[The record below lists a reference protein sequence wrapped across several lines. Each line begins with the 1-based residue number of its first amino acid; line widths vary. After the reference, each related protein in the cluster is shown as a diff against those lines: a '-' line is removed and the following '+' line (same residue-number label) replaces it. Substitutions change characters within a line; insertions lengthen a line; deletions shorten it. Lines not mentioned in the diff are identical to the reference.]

1 VSDRVAAAGLDGE
14 RADGVES
21 ETDAETDHEGLALL
35 GRLRGAAAGPVAA
48 VAARE
53 YRICGRTR
61 RTAGIAVLFAAF
73 STVVAVAAG
82 GGRPAAAVATL
93 VELSVYLV
101 PLAGLSFGYD
111 AVVGARETGVLDT
124 LLVLPM
130 ARRRVFVG
138 TVLGRALAFATG
150 LVLGLAVGGAALAAT
165 TGATV
170 VATYVPYAL
179 LSVAVGAVTVAGGV
193 ALSAAATEKARAL
206 GGALLAWVWLVVA
219 HDLLAVGLLTAVA
232 LPTEAV
238 TALLLA
244 NPVDLYRVA
253 ALGVLPTAGAE
264 GAALSAAGLSPA
276 LAAVAMAGWT
286 ALLVAVGAVAFD
298 RRAP

>member
-1 VSDRVAAAGLDGE
+1 VSDRVAAADVDGE
-14 RADGVES
+14 AAEADHVRAG
-21 ETDAETDHEGLALL
+21 LL
-35 GRLRGAAAGPVAA
+35 GRVRALAGGPVAA

-61 RTAGIAVLFAAF
+61 RTTGLAALFAVF

-101 PLAGLSFGYD
+101 PLAGLAFGYD
-111 AVVGARETGVLDT
+111 AVVGARRSGVLDT
-124 LLVLPM
+124 LLVLPVR
-130 ARRRVFVG
+130 RRRVFLG

-150 LVLGLAVGGAALAAT
+150 LLLGLSVGGAALALT

-170 VATYVPYAL
+170 LAAYVPYAL
-179 LSVAVGAVTVAGGV
+179 LSAAVGAVCLAASVAISATV
-193 ALSAAATEKARAL
+193 TEKARAL
-206 GGALLAWVWLVVA
+206 GAALLVWVWLVVA

-232 LPTEAV
+232 LPSEAV
-238 TALLLA
+238 TALLVA

-253 ALGVLPTAGAE
+253 ALGVLPTASAE
-264 GAALSAAGLSPA
+264 GTALAAAGLSPA
-276 LAAVAMAGWT
+276 LAALAMVGWT
-286 ALLVAVGAVAFD
+286 AALATVGAVVFD
-298 RRAP
+298 RTGP